1 MESVA
6 KCKIAAHPPL
16 SGLPLLGGWE
26 VRERTKPSWERV
38 RYSQIC
44 VEALIGA
51 GSGDLAP
58 AIPTRCAFRARE
70 TTRHRADEIRLCG
83 VVPGAFNGGGGRA
96 SLTLGDRVV
105 VTGTDLWCGAC
116 LGPGESGGQQH
127 EGEHDHKPDAHPG
140 SISGY
145 SQRPASN
152 LGKHLFARSA
162 EARLAR
168 MPVISVV
175 SLKGG
180 VGKTSVVLGLAG
192 AATVRGLAS
201 LVVDL
206 DPQGNATSLLS
217 TDRGRTG
224 AAAVFAHPTRAT
236 LEDAIAPCPWEVEP
250 GEVDVLPSDPDLI
263 RFDAWTGQSF
273 RPRLARALAHL
284 EGYDLVLIDCP
295 PSLGALTREALAAS
309 DLAVIVTTPSY
320 FGAQGVERAAAEI
333 DEIRRSVNPELRLA
347 GIVVNR
353 VRSVAEEHQYREKEL
368 MSIYGRATVLKPFV
382 PERIAV
388 QQAEGYGQPVQLI
401 KTAGG
406 REVADIYAK
415 LLTTLLRKS
424 R

>member
-1 MESVA
+1 
-6 KCKIAAHPPL
+6 
-16 SGLPLLGGWE
+16 
-26 VRERTKPSWERV
+26 
-38 RYSQIC
+38 
-44 VEALIGA
+44 
-51 GSGDLAP
+51 
-58 AIPTRCAFRARE
+58 
-70 TTRHRADEIRLCG
+70 
-83 VVPGAFNGGGGRA
+83 
-96 SLTLGDRVV
+96 
-105 VTGTDLWCGAC
+105 
-116 LGPGESGGQQH
+116 
-127 EGEHDHKPDAHPG
+127 
-140 SISGY
+140 
-145 SQRPASN
+145 
-152 LGKHLFARSA
+152 
-162 EARLAR
+162 

-201 LVVDL
+201 LVIDL

-224 AAAVFAHPTRAT
+224 ASDVFANPTRTT
-236 LEDAIAPCPWEVEP
+236 LEEAIAPCPWEVEP

-263 RFDAWTGQSF
+263 RFDAWTGQKF

-284 EGYDLVLIDCP
+284 QGYDLVLIDCP

-309 DLAVIVTTPSY
+309 DLTVIVTTPSY
-320 FGAQGVERAAAEI
+320 FGAQGVERAVTEI
-333 DEIRRSVNPELRLA
+333 DEIRRSVNPSLQLA

-368 MSIYGRATVLKPFV
+368 VSMYGRATVLKPFV

-388 QQAEGYGQPVQLI
+388 QQAEGFGQPVQLV

-406 REVADIYAK
+406 REVAEIYGK
-415 LLTTLLRKS
+415 LLTTLLRKT